1 MQRPLFNLRSVL
13 APAVAFL
20 IGVGAAVGVYA
31 AVDDTDVELQPTR
44 IVVADPPAP
53 PSEGVAAKD
62 EAATAAAIG
71 ADEARRGGGPPAEND
86 DVGNSTDLHGPA
98 AALP

>member
-1 MQRPLFNLRSVL
+1 MEYAARLFNARSVL
-13 APAVAFL
+13 VPAVALL
-20 IGVGAAVGVYA
+20 IGAGGAVGVYA

-62 EAATAAAIG
+62 EAGTAAAIG
-71 ADEARRGGGPPAEND
+71 ADEARRGGGPPAENE
-86 DVGNSTDLHGPA
+86 
-98 AALP
+98 